1 MANIDLPEKEIF
13 NQRVRAVQGRIEGIT
28 KSNTMAG
35 LLNNNFKKWLSSSS
49 MSPLKLTQEL
59 DNNSDGVISGDE
71 FATLLGKMTG
81 ERPPEWVVELV
92 FSFVDAD
99 VNRGI
104 PLDDWMAFLAASGM
118 EIPDE
123 MFKKKVVVA
132 GSIAIDHKKFETG
145 QTVSVSVSFNVEVV
159 AYEFAVVNQKDMRE
173 VHSSLTPNVD
183 MDRPDFDEFEIEL
196 DDPGTYVAEL
206 RHLGVRLDTETFEVV
221 QAYVEPVVEPPVHSD
236 IEVVDA
242 EVDHPPAAVP
252 AAEGFAGFVARVE
265 AVKLRSEAQA
275 LIGEAPAFAVDGDIQ
290 SVSRTLLGTGDYRN
304 GYTLHCE
311 NSDGCSF
318 RVMFKPR
325 EPHHSAG
332 DAFVGSAFPH
342 DWDVALKQLVC
353 REA

>member
-1 MANIDLPEKEIF
+1 MANIDLPEKEVF

-183 MDRPDFDEFEIEL
+183 TDRPDFDEFEIEL

-206 RHLGVRLDTETFEVV
+206 RHLSGSGWTRRRLRWSRLTWSPWSSRRFIRTLRSSMRRLTIHPLLFQPPRVLRASLPGLKRSNSEARHRHSSGRRRPLRLTATFNRCPEPYSVRATTETVTPFTVR
-221 QAYVEPVVEPPVHSD
+221 
-236 IEVVDA
+236 
-242 EVDHPPAAVP
+242 AAMGV
-252 AAEGFAGFVARVE
+252 
-265 AVKLRSEAQA
+265 LS
-275 LIGEAPAFAVDGDIQ
+275 
-290 SVSRTLLGTGDYRN
+290 
-304 GYTLHCE
+304 
-311 NSDGCSF
+311 
-318 RVMFKPR
+318 
-325 EPHHSAG
+325 
-332 DAFVGSAFPH
+332 GS
-342 DWDVALKQLVC
+342 C
-353 REA
+353 

>member
-1 MANIDLPEKEIF
+1 
-13 NQRVRAVQGRIEGIT
+13 
-28 KSNTMAG
+28 
-35 LLNNNFKKWLSSSS
+35 

-173 VHSSLTPNVD
+173 VHSPSHQTWTWTARILTN
-183 MDRPDFDEFEIEL
+183 
-196 DDPGTYVAEL
+196 
-206 RHLGVRLDTETFEVV
+206 
-221 QAYVEPVVEPPVHSD
+221 S
-236 IEVVDA
+236 
-242 EVDHPPAAVP
+242 
-252 AAEGFAGFVARVE
+252 
-265 AVKLRSEAQA
+265 KLNLTTR
-275 LIGEAPAFAVDGDIQ
+275 G
-290 SVSRTLLGTGDYRN
+290 RTLQNFAT
-304 GYTLHCE
+304 
-311 NSDGCSF
+311 S
-318 RVMFKPR
+318 
-325 EPHHSAG
+325 
-332 DAFVGSAFPH
+332 GSGWTRRRLRWSRLTWSP
-342 DWDVALKQLVC
+342 
-353 REA
+353 

>member
-1 MANIDLPEKEIF
+1 
-13 NQRVRAVQGRIEGIT
+13 
-28 KSNTMAG
+28 
-35 LLNNNFKKWLSSSS
+35 

-196 DDPGTYVAEL
+196 DDRGRTLQNFATSGSGWTRRRLRWSRLTWSPWPSHRLIRTLRSSTRRLTIHPLFQPPRALRASLPGLKRSNSEARHRHSSERRRPL
-206 RHLGVRLDTETFEVV
+206 RLTATFSRCPEPCSGRATTETATLFT
-221 QAYVEPVVEPPVHSD
+221 
-236 IEVVDA
+236 
-242 EVDHPPAAVP
+242 
-252 AAEGFAGFVARVE
+252 ARTAMDV
-265 AVKLRSEAQA
+265 RS
-275 LIGEAPAFAVDGDIQ
+275 
-290 SVSRTLLGTGDYRN
+290 
-304 GYTLHCE
+304 
-311 NSDGCSF
+311 
-318 RVMFKPR
+318 
-325 EPHHSAG
+325 
-332 DAFVGSAFPH
+332 GS
-342 DWDVALKQLVC
+342 C
-353 REA
+353 